1 MTNAVRDEQPLPA
14 TPNPQQLPFPP
25 GTDDSLLTR
34 WQRIRAL
41 RRDMFRYV
49 VETPGQY
56 GDLYYWQLGGLRTYM
71 AFHPDHIRELLVTQ
85 APNFRR
91 SRVTSQLLVP
101 LVGNGLV
108 VSEGE
113 YWRKQ
118 RRLIQPAFHRERIA
132 GYAQQMVAHTQ
143 ALLARWQNGQTFDV
157 AEEMMTLTLG
167 IATATLF
174 GGAVSDTTGAIGPT
188 IKAAQEAMIELSQL
202 VVPMPYWVP
211 IPANRRLRHSV
222 QQLDSILLP
231 LIEARRR
238 ANTDTGDLL
247 SMLLLTRDEDGSGA
261 MSDKEVRDE
270 AMTMFIAGH
279 ETSSNALTWTLYL
292 LSQHPEIEAKLFDEV
307 QRVLHGNAPTLEQV
321 GQLIYTEMV
330 IKEALRLYPPT
341 WINSREAL
349 AETALGGY
357 RIAKGSIVVF
367 SPYVVHH
374 DARWHPDPERFDPER
389 FTPEREKA
397 IPRGAYLPF
406 GMGPHTC
413 IGNAFAMMEMK
424 IALALIVQ
432 RFHLAHVADHLVELD
447 ALITLRP
454 KHGMWM
460 TVTER

>member
-1 MTNAVRDEQPLPA
+1 MTNAVRDKQPLPA
-14 TPNPQQLPFPP
+14 TPDPQQLPFPP
-25 GTDDSLLTR
+25 GAEDSLLTR

-41 RRDMFRYV
+41 RRDMFHYV

-85 APNFRR
+85 APIFRR

-118 RRLIQPAFHRERIA
+118 RRLIQPAFHRERIT
-132 GYAQQMVAHTQ
+132 GYTQQMVAHTESM
-143 ALLARWQNGQTFDV
+143 LARWQDGQTFDL
-157 AEEMMTLTLG
+157 AEEMMGLTLG

-174 GGAVSDTTGAIGPT
+174 GGAVSDMTGAIGPT
-188 IKAAQEAMIELSQL
+188 IKTAQEAMIEISKL

-211 IPANRRLRHSV
+211 IPANRRLRRSV
-222 QQLDSILLP
+222 QQLDTILLP

-247 SMLLLTRDEDGSGA
+247 SMLLLTREEDGSGA
-261 MSDKEVRDE
+261 MSDQEVRDE

-292 LSQHPEIEAKLFDEV
+292 LSQHPEIEEKLLDEV
-307 QRVLHGNAPTLEQV
+307 QRVLQGNAPTVEQV
-321 GQLIYTEMV
+321 GQLVYTEMV

-349 AETALGGY
+349 EETAIGGY

-374 DARWHPDPERFDPER
+374 DERWHPDPERFDPDR
-389 FTPEREKA
+389 FTPNGRKRS
-397 IPRGAYLPF
+397 RGAYLPF

-432 RFHLAHVADHLVELD
+432 KFHLSHVADHLVELD

-454 KHGMWM
+454 KHGIWM